1 MSIATAATVS
11 DVYTRDESLER
22 EYKSGES
29 GAARSTRVY
38 KQKKGNCHRELQGE
52 GGMTTTTTR
61 RYKMEKRNEMTG
73 IYLYVPPRS
82 VVLSLGRP
90 LFSPVSAS
98 S

>member
-52 GGMTTTTTR
+52 GGMTTTT
-61 RYKMEKRNEMTG
+61 RYKMGKRNEMTG